1 MLPFLIPL
9 LAIGACVFAAR
20 RHRETSSTVVSG
32 DAGAVPSPIAVL
44 CGFLRAGQHPPPPVI
59 LCALAEA
66 EATHQ
71 PEIADSIVRA
81 FVLPVV
87 MADRAH
93 TIASA
98 KNANVV
104 GAAPRHHVPLYSKEQ
119 ILERE
124 THKAQ
129 APAPPD
135 GGAGAGQAGQAQPVK
150 PGESEADAIARA
162 LAEAQK
168 QTRGMSE
175 TRAAHV
181 AHTSHV
187 SRGEYEIIGFAPE
200 WDTFA
205 DRLAREAPTYLS
217 KRHVGRWR
225 TRRERLIE
233 LGIDPVA
240 LVGDERAQR
249 EALAAEMRD
258 AFAHAQNGGL
268 VDHVGTII
276 SIDGVDHAI
285 TLSGVLGVIQ
295 VAGLEGA
302 CAWLESPADRRRFKN
317 TTAAFTRT
325 NGVF

>member
-1 MLPFLIPL
+1 MFPLLLPL
-9 LAIGACVFAAR
+9 LAIGACVYAAR
-20 RHRETSSTVVSG
+20 RHRAQSPTVVSG
-32 DAGAVPSPIAVL
+32 AGAAPTPIAVL
-44 CGFLRAGQHPPPPVI
+44 CRFLRAGQHPPPPVI

-71 PEIADSIVRA
+71 PEVADSIVRA
-81 FVLPVV
+81 FILPVV

-98 KNANVV
+98 KDANV
-104 GAAPRHHVPLYSKEQ
+104 GAAPRHRVPLYSKEQ
-119 ILERE
+119 TLERE
-124 THKAQ
+124 AQKATSAQ
-129 APAPPD
+129 ASASDP
-135 GGAGAGQAGQAQPVK
+135 GQAQPAK
-150 PGESEADAIARA
+150 AGESEADAIART

-187 SRGEYEIIGFAPE
+187 SRGEIIGFAPE

-205 DRLAREAPTYLS
+205 DRLAREAPTFLT
-217 KRHVGRWR
+217 KRHVGKFR
-225 TRRERLIE
+225 TRRERLAE

-240 LVGDERAQR
+240 LVGDEHAQR

-258 AFAHAQNGGL
+258 AFEHAQNGGL
-268 VDHVGTII
+268 VDHVGATIA
-276 SIDGVDHAI
+276 IDGADHII